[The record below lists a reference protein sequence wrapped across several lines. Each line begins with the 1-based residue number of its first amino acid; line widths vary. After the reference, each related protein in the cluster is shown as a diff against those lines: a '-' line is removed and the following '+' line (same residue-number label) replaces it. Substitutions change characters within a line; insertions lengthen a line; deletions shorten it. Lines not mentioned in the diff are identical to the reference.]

1 MAGTV
6 RWGILSTATVGRQHV
21 MPAVRASRNGK
32 LAAIASRD
40 LGRAQVCAQQL
51 GIPRAYGAYEE
62 LLADPDVDAVYVP
75 LPVSAHAEWC
85 IRCAEAGKPA
95 LCEKPL
101 AATAAEAQRMVDAFA
116 RRRLPFAEAL
126 MYRFHPL
133 TERVEQMVAE
143 GAVGEVRV
151 IQATF
156 CAKCPGEDNI
166 RLRRETGGG
175 ALLDVGSYCVSV
187 MRHLTG
193 EEPQRVGALAH
204 VGERSGV
211 DEWLVGTL
219 AFPGGALGS
228 LTCTLRTEFGCCYD
242 VYGTGGRIFVDK
254 GVVPG
259 ADGPAVIRRW
269 TDYACHETV
278 VPPANHYLLMVEDFA
293 NAVLQRRPVRF
304 DPQDGVRNLK
314 AIDRLL
320 SSAGA
325 EAGCL

>member
-1 MAGTV
+1 V
-6 RWGILSTATVGRQHV
+6 SERLRWGVLSTANVGRQHV
-21 MPAVRASRNGK
+21 LPAIRQSRNGE

-40 LGRAQVCAQQL
+40 AARASACARQF
-51 GIPRAYGAYEE
+51 GIPRAYGSYGE
-62 LLADPDVDAVYVP
+62 LLEDPGVGAVYVP
-75 LPVSAHAEWC
+75 LPVSMHAEWC

-101 AATAAEAQRMVDAFA
+101 AANSADAQRMVDAFA
-116 RRRLPFAEAL
+116 ARGAPLAEAL

-133 TERVEQMVAE
+133 TQHVRRMVAE
-143 GAVGEVRV
+143 GAVGEVRA

-187 MRHLTG
+187 MRMLTG
-193 EEPQRVGALAH
+193 EEPERVGALAH

-219 AFPGGALGS
+219 AFPSGALGS

-242 VYGTGGRIFVDK
+242 VYGTEGRIFVEK

-259 ADGPAVIRRW
+259 ADSEAMIRRW
-269 TDYACHETV
+269 ADYRCEETV
-278 VPPANHYLLMVEDFA
+278 VPAANHYLLMVEDFA
-293 NAVLQRRPVRF
+293 EAVLRGRPPRF
-304 DPQDGVRNLK
+304 DPQDAVRNLDV
-314 AIDRLL
+314 IDRLL
-320 SSAGA
+320 ASAGVP
-325 EAGCL
+325 G